1 MRHVKGK
8 LQADKK
14 YIQELAEKYPTAS
27 NRTRLTESGRM
38 TAQWK
43 EQQWLGSQGA
53 ASEVRHIDPA
63 TVDLSRYIG
72 AIYEQFGEHNG

>member
-27 NRTRLTESGRM
+27 NRPRLTERGRM

-53 ASEVRHIDPA
+53 ASCLVFSASTFCDQGN
-63 TVDLSRYIG
+63 VFL
-72 AIYEQFGEHNG
+72 